1 MTQKRFFRRGKSEL
15 FFCPAVAD
23 LTAPTA
29 AEITAGVPLTPGV
42 QAISGFQLEN
52 APIATPDLETTFDS
66 QIDGPDTTA
75 TSTITFYDDDVT
87 DPATDPIRVGLAKGT
102 DGFVVM
108 CPYGNVTGKRAEVW
122 PARSTGVNDTW
133 DLGATAAL
141 YVVGFAITGEPEQN
155 AALTA

>member
-1 MTQKRFFRRGKSEL
+1 MAQKRFFRRGKSEL
-15 FFCPAVAD
+15 FFCPTVAN
-23 LTAPTA
+23 LTAPTS

-52 APIATPDLETTFDS
+52 APITTPDLETTFDS

-75 TSTITFYDDDVT
+75 TSTITFYDDDT
-87 DPATDPIRVGLAKGT
+87 TPGPDPIRAALAKGT

-108 CPYGNVTGKRAEVW
+108 CPYGNTSGKRAEVW
-122 PARSTGVNDTW
+122 PVRSTGVNDTW

-141 YVVGFAITGEPEQN
+141 YVVGFAITGDPEQN
-155 AALTA
+155 AALSA